1 MSSKRCGNL
10 RAKYDAGSQD
20 RNKFDRVSEFV
31 RDRIVDRL
39 LSVVRGRMFAPP
51 PPSSSSSSSIDSSIG
66 DTMSEEV
73 IFVAFS
79 NILMVYT
86 Q

>member
-10 RAKYDAGSQD
+10 RAKYDVGSQD

-39 LSVVRGRMFAPP
+39 LSVVRGRMFVPS
-51 PPSSSSSSSIDSSIG
+51 SSSSSSSIDSSIG

>member
-10 RAKYDAGSQD
+10 RAKYDVGSQD

-39 LSVVRGRMFAPP
+39 FSVVRGRMFVPP
-51 PPSSSSSSSIDSSIG
+51 SSSSSSIDSSIG

>member
-10 RAKYDAGSQD
+10 RAKYDVGSQD

-39 LSVVRGRMFAPP
+39 LSVVRGRMFAP
-51 PPSSSSSSSIDSSIG
+51 SSSSIDSSIE
-66 DTMSEEV
+66 DAMSEEV

-79 NILMVYT
+79 NILIVYT

>member
-39 LSVVRGRMFAPP
+39 LSVVRGRMFAP
-51 PPSSSSSSSIDSSIG
+51 SSSSSIDSSIG